1 MEVMGPRRWRGALGC
16 RRSRRR
22 WRRASRVWVDHCD
35 FESAHPARE
44 RFFDRVFAPL
54 AFEMPETKVFETMW
68 SPSVDLA
75 ETEKEFVV
83 RLEAPGVHKENLDV
97 NLDGSILTISGRR
110 EFRKEEETEAYLWR
124 ERQEGNFVRSLRMP
138 KPVQEGKVTALF
150 EDGIE
155 RLSRSTE
162 RTRPSPPRC
171 SPIR

>member
-1 MEVMGPRRWRGALGC
+1 MKITKAAPTTSLFRPEI
-16 RRSRRR
+16 
-22 WRRASRVWVDHCD
+22 
-35 FESAHPARE
+35 E

-124 ERQEGNFVRSLRMP
+124 ERQEGNFVRSLRVP

-150 EDGIE
+150 EDGVLTV
-155 RLSRSTE
+155 RLLKVEPAMKTKIS
-162 RTRPSPPRC
+162 
-171 SPIR
+171 IK